1 MQVEPFHRGMH
12 RGNDQQVVSRHFAER
27 HRTGQRA
34 EHNDPF
40 GIDRLPDRPDDPAE
54 LAGIVTRSDRRLSD
68 RLFGGLF
75 VRIPE

>member
-34 EHNDPF
+34 EQNDPF

-54 LAGIVTRSDRRLSD
+54 LAGIVNPVSVKNSVSFPFLSI
-68 RLFGGLF
+68 LK
-75 VRIPE
+75 V